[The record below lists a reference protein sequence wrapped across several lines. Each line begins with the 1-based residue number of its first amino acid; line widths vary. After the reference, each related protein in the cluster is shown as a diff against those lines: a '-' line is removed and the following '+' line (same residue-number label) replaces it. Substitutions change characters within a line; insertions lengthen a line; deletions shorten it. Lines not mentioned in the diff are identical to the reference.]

1 MEVTDEDKSNIS
13 NKNARINS
21 QVQYTQLHQ
30 QKRSSTLEQIYSL
43 KRILILRANQLWFKQ
58 DVKQYVLHP
67 IFITTIC
74 FITSSVQKD
83 TMHYLFI
90 YFLKKTFPI
99 VTYECRKLPI
109 FHRANAFRQ

>member
-58 DVKQYVLHP
+58 DVKQYVSSSYFHYHNMIYHFFCAERLHALLFY
-67 IFITTIC
+67 IFPKENISYCHI
-74 FITSSVQKD
+74 
-83 TMHYLFI
+83 
-90 YFLKKTFPI
+90 
-99 VTYECRKLPI
+99 
-109 FHRANAFRQ
+109 